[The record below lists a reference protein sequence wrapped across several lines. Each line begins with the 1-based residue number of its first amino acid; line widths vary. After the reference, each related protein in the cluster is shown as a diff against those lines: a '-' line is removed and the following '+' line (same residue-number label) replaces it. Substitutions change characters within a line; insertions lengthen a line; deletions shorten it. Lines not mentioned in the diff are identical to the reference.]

1 MLKAAFQGVRG
12 AYSETAVEQLIRE
25 KIEFVPIHSF
35 DDVFNAVENGDV
47 DRGVIPIENS
57 LTGSIH
63 RNVDLLLKHNLWI
76 MGETKVRI
84 VHNLIVN
91 KGVKFK
97 DIKNI
102 YSHPQGLQ
110 QCEKFLSRYTNIEKI
125 PAYDTAGSVKMIKE
139 KKMMDSGAIASKQA
153 AFFYDMVILE
163 DGIEDFEEN
172 YTRFFMLS
180 KSKDVRDDANK
191 TSIVF
196 STKNEAGVLF
206 KSLSV
211 FALRD
216 INLLKIESR
225 PVHGTPWEYY
235 FYLDFEEN
243 INNEK
248 GINAI
253 NHLKEIATYL
263 KILGCYPKG

>member
-1 MLKAAFQGVRG
+1 MLKVAFQGVRG
-12 AYSETAVEQLIRE
+12 AYSEAAVEQLIKE
-25 KIEFVPIHSF
+25 TIEIVPLHSF
-35 DDVFNAVENGDV
+35 DDVFDAVENGEA

-63 RNVDLLLKHNLWI
+63 RNYDLLLKRNLWI

-91 KGVKFK
+91 KNVAFG
-97 DIKNI
+97 DIRKI
-102 YSHPQGLQ
+102 YSHPQGLS
-110 QCEKFLSRYTNIEKI
+110 QCEKFLSKYPDIENI
-125 PAYDTAGSVKMIKE
+125 PAYDTAGSAKMIKE
-139 KKMMDSGAIASKQA
+139 EKMLDSAAIASKQA
-153 AFFYDMVILE
+153 AFHYDMVILE
-163 DGIEDFEEN
+163 EGIEDLEEN
-172 YTRFFMLS
+172 YTRFFILS
-180 KSKDVRDDANK
+180 KSKIINDNANK

-196 STKNEAGVLF
+196 SVKNEAGALF

-211 FALRD
+211 FSLRD

-225 PVHGTPWEYY
+225 PVHGKPWDYY
-235 FYLDFEEN
+235 FYLDIEEN

-248 GINAI
+248 GMKAI
-253 NHLKEIATYL
+253 NHLEEITSYL